1 MSGIRKIKKV
11 LRSKPT
17 LEGAGVHLKRAFGWH
32 HVPELDP
39 FLLLDDFH
47 SDNPDHYLAGF
58 PWHPHRGI
66 ETITYV
72 LHGDVEHGDS
82 MGNKGVIGPGDVQW
96 MTAGS
101 GIIHQEMPKGR
112 ADGLLWGFQLW
123 ANLPAS
129 HKMMDPRYRGLEARD
144 IPEARLSGGAA
155 GKGTRVDGGSALVKV
170 ICGEVAG
177 VRGPVRD
184 IITDPE
190 YLDVTLPP
198 KASFAHRVRRG
209 YTAFAYVTHGA
220 GLFEPDGDPFR
231 YEAEGRGWFELKRE
245 RTIGPESLVIFDDG
259 DELAIAAG
267 EEGARFLLV
276 SGKPIREPVAWWG
289 PIVMNT
295 QEELRIAFDEYERG
309 TFLKHHKK

>member
-1 MSGIRKIKKV
+1 MPTIRKIKK
-11 LRSKPT
+11 LLKSKPT
-17 LEGAGVHLKRAFGWH
+17 LEGAGVHLKRAFGFH

-47 SDNPDHYLAGF
+47 SSNPDDYLAGF

-72 LHGDVEHGDS
+72 LHGTVEHGDS
-82 MGNKGVIGPGDVQW
+82 MGNKGIISSGDIQW

-101 GIIHQEMPKGR
+101 GIIHQEMPKGQH
-112 ADGLLWGFQLW
+112 DGLMWGFQLW

-129 HKMMDPRYRGLEARD
+129 HKMMDPRYRD
-144 IPEARLSGGAA
+144 VKSHQVPEVKVEGGAA
-155 GKGTRVDGGSALVKV
+155 GEGTRTSGGSALVKI
-170 ICGEVAG
+170 ICGDVAG

-190 YLDVTLPP
+190 YLDVVVSP
-198 KASFAHRVRRG
+198 KTCFSHRVRKG
-209 YTAFAYVTHGA
+209 YTAFAYVIEGS
-220 GLFEPDGDPFR
+220 GNFEPDGDPFG
-231 YEAEGRGWFELKRE
+231 YEAEGRSWFDFKRE
-245 RTIGPESLVIFDDG
+245 RAIGPESLVIFDDG
-259 DELAIAAG
+259 EEIAISTG
-267 EEGARFLLV
+267 SERVRFLLV

-295 QEELRIAFDEYERG
+295 QEELRVAFDEYERG
-309 TFLKHHKK
+309 TFLKHGKK